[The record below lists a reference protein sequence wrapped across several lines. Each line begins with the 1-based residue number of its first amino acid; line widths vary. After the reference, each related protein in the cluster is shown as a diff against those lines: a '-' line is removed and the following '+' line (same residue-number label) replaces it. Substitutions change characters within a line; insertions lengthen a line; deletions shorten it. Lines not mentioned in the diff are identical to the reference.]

1 MSLWLLL
8 AVNSIT
14 LGGLLFLLAA
24 GFSLIFGLMRIPNL
38 AHGSFFMLGAYF
50 AVSLIRLGMA
60 FWPAALLA
68 GLGVALFGGIV
79 ERLILRR
86 LAGAELAQV
95 LVTLGL
101 SFMVADVCLMVWTG
115 DPIQIDTPALLRGAT
130 NVAGLAFPTYR
141 LAVSVIAVIVAAA
154 LWILIDRTRLGAMIR
169 AGVDD
174 PAMARVTG
182 IRVSRLFTIVFCLG
196 AWLAGFAGVIGGPI
210 LSVYPGLD
218 QEMLPLALV
227 VVILGGSGSL
237 LGCLAGSL
245 IVGFLYNF
253 GQALLPRAGLR
264 RALPADADR
273 PRAAAPGPVRAAG
286 GVKRLALAAALLVLA
301 ALPLWVG
308 NTFYVNIA
316 TQILLYAVFA
326 LGINVLVGYAGL
338 VTLGHAGLFGIAA
351 YAGARMLNGGHGHAA
366 VAAGA
371 LVAAVVVAALFAV
384 LALRGTGLGFVMITV
399 ALGQIVWGIA
409 YRWISITNGDNGIS
423 IKGRPSPLG
432 LSLASPAAFY
442 WAVLIVFVVAVA
454 SMAVLVA
461 SPFGASLRGTR
472 DQPRRMQALG
482 YHVWM
487 IRFIAFVFSGFW
499 SGVAGLLYLYY
510 HQFVSPHAVAL
521 SASAEAL
528 LMVISGGTGTLL
540 GPIAGAALVVVMKNV
555 ASAYVERWNFV
566 LGAIFVVIVVFMPE
580 GFVPGTVRLW
590 RWAAGAWRP
599 RAAAPVPAPGEEG
612 MTALDVRDLEKSFGG
627 PPRHGSSEPHR
638 RGGRAPLDHRTER
651 RREDHALQPHHR
663 RAQARPRLDRAV
675 RS

>member
-8 AVNSIT
+8 AVNSVT

-253 GQALLPRAGLR
+253 GQAMLPELAYVVLF
-264 RALPADADR
+264 LPMLI
-273 PRAAAPGPVRAAG
+273 V
-286 GVKRLALAAALLVLA
+286 LVLR
-301 ALPLWVG
+301 P
-308 NTFYVNIA
+308 
-316 TQILLYAVFA
+316 Q
-326 LGINVLVGYAGL
+326 
-338 VTLGHAGLFGIAA
+338 GLFG
-351 YAGARMLNGGHGHAA
+351 R
-366 VAAGA
+366 
-371 LVAAVVVAALFAV
+371 
-384 LALRGTGLGFVMITV
+384 
-399 ALGQIVWGIA
+399 
-409 YRWISITNGDNGIS
+409 
-423 IKGRPSPLG
+423 
-432 LSLASPAAFY
+432 PAA
-442 WAVLIVFVVAVA
+442 
-454 SMAVLVA
+454 
-461 SPFGASLRGTR
+461 
-472 DQPRRMQALG
+472 
-482 YHVWM
+482 
-487 IRFIAFVFSGFW
+487 
-499 SGVAGLLYLYY
+499 
-510 HQFVSPHAVAL
+510 
-521 SASAEAL
+521 
-528 LMVISGGTGTLL
+528 
-540 GPIAGAALVVVMKNV
+540 
-555 ASAYVERWNFV
+555 
-566 LGAIFVVIVVFMPE
+566 
-580 GFVPGTVRLW
+580 
-590 RWAAGAWRP
+590 
-599 RAAAPVPAPGEEG
+599 
-612 MTALDVRDLEKSFGG
+612 
-627 PPRHGSSEPHR
+627 
-638 RGGRAPLDHRTER
+638 
-651 RREDHALQPHHR
+651 
-663 RAQARPRLDRAV
+663 
-675 RS
+675 

>member
-8 AVNSIT
+8 AVNSVT

-50 AVSLIRLGMA
+50 AVTLIRLGMG

-141 LAVSVIAVIVAAA
+141 LAVSVIAVIVAVA

-253 GQALLPRAGLR
+253 GQAMFPELAYVVLFLPMLI
-264 RALPADADR
+264 
-273 PRAAAPGPVRAAG
+273 V
-286 GVKRLALAAALLVLA
+286 LVLR
-301 ALPLWVG
+301 P
-308 NTFYVNIA
+308 
-316 TQILLYAVFA
+316 Q
-326 LGINVLVGYAGL
+326 
-338 VTLGHAGLFGIAA
+338 GLFG
-351 YAGARMLNGGHGHAA
+351 R
-366 VAAGA
+366 
-371 LVAAVVVAALFAV
+371 
-384 LALRGTGLGFVMITV
+384 
-399 ALGQIVWGIA
+399 
-409 YRWISITNGDNGIS
+409 
-423 IKGRPSPLG
+423 
-432 LSLASPAAFY
+432 PAA
-442 WAVLIVFVVAVA
+442 
-454 SMAVLVA
+454 
-461 SPFGASLRGTR
+461 
-472 DQPRRMQALG
+472 
-482 YHVWM
+482 
-487 IRFIAFVFSGFW
+487 
-499 SGVAGLLYLYY
+499 
-510 HQFVSPHAVAL
+510 
-521 SASAEAL
+521 
-528 LMVISGGTGTLL
+528 
-540 GPIAGAALVVVMKNV
+540 
-555 ASAYVERWNFV
+555 
-566 LGAIFVVIVVFMPE
+566 
-580 GFVPGTVRLW
+580 
-590 RWAAGAWRP
+590 
-599 RAAAPVPAPGEEG
+599 
-612 MTALDVRDLEKSFGG
+612 
-627 PPRHGSSEPHR
+627 
-638 RGGRAPLDHRTER
+638 
-651 RREDHALQPHHR
+651 
-663 RAQARPRLDRAV
+663 
-675 RS
+675 

>member
-253 GQALLPRAGLR
+253 GQALFPELAYVVLFLPMLI
-264 RALPADADR
+264 
-273 PRAAAPGPVRAAG
+273 V
-286 GVKRLALAAALLVLA
+286 LVLR
-301 ALPLWVG
+301 P
-308 NTFYVNIA
+308 
-316 TQILLYAVFA
+316 Q
-326 LGINVLVGYAGL
+326 
-338 VTLGHAGLFGIAA
+338 GLFG
-351 YAGARMLNGGHGHAA
+351 R
-366 VAAGA
+366 
-371 LVAAVVVAALFAV
+371 
-384 LALRGTGLGFVMITV
+384 
-399 ALGQIVWGIA
+399 
-409 YRWISITNGDNGIS
+409 
-423 IKGRPSPLG
+423 
-432 LSLASPAAFY
+432 PAA
-442 WAVLIVFVVAVA
+442 
-454 SMAVLVA
+454 
-461 SPFGASLRGTR
+461 
-472 DQPRRMQALG
+472 
-482 YHVWM
+482 
-487 IRFIAFVFSGFW
+487 
-499 SGVAGLLYLYY
+499 
-510 HQFVSPHAVAL
+510 
-521 SASAEAL
+521 
-528 LMVISGGTGTLL
+528 
-540 GPIAGAALVVVMKNV
+540 
-555 ASAYVERWNFV
+555 
-566 LGAIFVVIVVFMPE
+566 
-580 GFVPGTVRLW
+580 
-590 RWAAGAWRP
+590 
-599 RAAAPVPAPGEEG
+599 
-612 MTALDVRDLEKSFGG
+612 
-627 PPRHGSSEPHR
+627 
-638 RGGRAPLDHRTER
+638 
-651 RREDHALQPHHR
+651 
-663 RAQARPRLDRAV
+663 
-675 RS
+675 